1 MSWVNLL
8 DIVYPIGAVYFSR
21 NSTSPAS
28 IVGGSWTQ
36 IQGAVLGAI
45 GESISNGYGGDKTI
59 SIDQMPKHKHSVKWS
74 KDPNDEKAVEFNN
87 QDYPSRHFDHGQ
99 VARWTSYVENSKVSS
114 EGLVVL
120 PTGGARIYALPLWS
134 LYLVQNCL
142 VGGCNG

>member
-74 KDPNDEKAVEFNN
+74 NDPDDEKAVEFNN
-87 QDYPSRHFDHGQ
+87 QDYPGRHFDHGK
-99 VARWTSYVENSKVSS
+99 VSRWVSYVENGKIPS

-120 PTGGARIYALPLWS
+120 PTGGGQEYFPYYFGVYIWYRTA
-134 LYLVQNCL
+134 
-142 VGGCNG
+142 

>member
-8 DIVYPIGAVYFSR
+8 DIVYPIGAIYFSR
-21 NSTSPAS
+21 DSTSPAS
-28 IVGGSWTQ
+28 IIGGSWTQ
-36 IQGAVLGAI
+36 IQGAVLGAV

-74 KDPNDEKAVEFNN
+74 NDPDDESPLSFNHE
-87 QDYPSRHFDHGQ
+87 DYPCRHATKGTVKRWASQ
-99 VARWTSYVENSKVSS
+99 VKEGVASQ
-114 EGLVVL
+114 GLVVL
-120 PTGGARIYALPLWS
+120 PTGGARIFPLLLWS

>member
-28 IVGGSWTQ
+28 IIGGSWTQ
-36 IQGAVLGAI
+36 IQGAVLGAV
-45 GESISNGYGGDKTI
+45 GGSVLSGYGGDTTI

-74 KDPNDEKAVEFNN
+74 NDPDDEEAPLSFNH
-87 QDYPSRHFDHGQ
+87 QDYPCRHFSTGPVKRWASQ
-99 VARWTSYVENSKVSS
+99 VQEGVAS

-120 PTGGARIYALPLWS
+120 PTGGARIFPLLLWS
-134 LYLVQNCL
+134 LYLAQNCL
-142 VGGCNG
+142 VGGFNG

>member
-21 NSTSPAS
+21 NSASPAS

-36 IQGAVLGAI
+36 IQGAVLGAV

-59 SIDQMPKHKHSVKWS
+59 SVDQMPKHKHSVKWS
-74 KDPNDEKAVEFNN
+74 NDPDDETEVEFAS
-87 QDYPSRHFDHGQ
+87 QDYPSRHFAYGKVKRWVSQ
-99 VARWTSYVENSKVSS
+99 VESGITS

-120 PTGGARIYALPLWS
+120 PTGGGKNISPTTLEFMSGTELLSRWL
-134 LYLVQNCL
+134 
-142 VGGCNG
+142 

>member
-28 IVGGSWTQ
+28 IIGGSWTQ

-74 KDPNDEKAVEFNN
+74 NNPDDEKAVELNH
-87 QDYPSRHFDHGQ
+87 QDYPSRHFDYG
-99 VARWTSYVENSKVSS
+99 KVSRWAS
-114 EGLVVL
+114 QVESRVASQGLVVL
-120 PTGGARIYALPLWS
+120 PTGGARIFPLLLWS
-134 LYLVQNCL
+134 LHLVQNCL

>member
-28 IVGGSWTQ
+28 IIGGSWTQ
-36 IQGAVLGAI
+36 IQGAVLGAV
-45 GESISNGYGGDKTI
+45 GGSVLSGYGGDTTI

-74 KDPNDEKAVEFNN
+74 NDPDDEAPLSFNH
-87 QDYPSRHFDHGQ
+87 QDYPCRHFDTGPVKRWASQ
-99 VARWTSYVENSKVSS
+99 VQEGVAS

-120 PTGGARIYALPLWS
+120 PTGGGQEYFPYYFGVYIWYRTA
-134 LYLVQNCL
+134 
-142 VGGCNG
+142 

>member
-28 IVGGSWTQ
+28 IIGGSWTQ

-74 KDPNDEKAVEFNN
+74 NNPDDEGSPLSFNH
-87 QDYPSRHFDHGQ
+87 QDYPSRHFSKGTAKRWASQ
-99 VARWTSYVENSKVSS
+99 VEEGIAS

-120 PTGGARIYALPLWS
+120 PTGGGKNISPTTLEYMSGTELLSRWL
-134 LYLVQNCL
+134 
-142 VGGCNG
+142 

>member
-28 IVGGSWTQ
+28 IIGGSWTQ

-74 KDPNDEKAVEFNN
+74 NDPDDEKEVAFTN
-87 QDYPSRHFDHGQ
+87 QDYPGRHFDAGR
-99 VARWTSYVENSKVSS
+99 VARWTSYVENDKVAS

-120 PTGGARIYALPLWS
+120 PTGGGKNISRTTLEFTSGTELLRA
-134 LYLVQNCL
+134 
-142 VGGCNG
+142 

>member
-8 DIVYPIGAVYFSR
+8 DIVYPIGAIYFSR

-36 IQGAVLGAI
+36 IQGAVLGAV

-74 KDPNDEKAVEFNN
+74 NDPDDEKAVEFNS
-87 QDYPSRHFDHGQ
+87 QDYPSRHFNAGE
-99 VARWTSYVENSKVSS
+99 VKRFTSEVQMAMTS

-120 PTGGARIYALPLWS
+120 PTGGARIFPLLLWS
-134 LYLVQNCL
+134 ICLVQNCL